1 MGAIKKFNPETGKWE
16 VYGSTDA
23 KDINLLD
30 LGNNFENKNVES
42 ALREISKKINK
53 TLENVTAQQNAINE
67 HAESLAQ
74 HSSDIEWLKVYGG
87 GGSGGGGG
95 GGAAAPTITSTF
107 ENCSIDKETE
117 LRIPIFFSS
126 PNLGEGTAYVI
137 INNIEVASIPKIKQ
151 GNNIIEIGKLTEQ
164 VNEISI
170 YVKDRVNLLSN
181 QLTWTVKMGGIDLT
195 IDFDDTADYYMG
207 ELVTMQ
213 YYISS
218 TSEDKMTMYMTI
230 DYDDYEL
237 PCKNGYNEYTFPQL
251 GVGIHTVSLY
261 VTDGNYTTAV
271 KKFNVIIVNSVS
283 LYVSSMFVEGSEH
296 QLGVPVQVQYRISKA
311 SNEHFDVK
319 LYLNDRLSKTLDCT
333 PGTYYWTLN
342 DLDVG
347 NYSIRIEVS
356 GAYDE
361 TQILEYTFFVVTSGY
376 QPIKIT
382 EDGLIYRLNAKSR
395 TNQDTD
401 REFPID
407 DSGKGTK
414 TQLHNFNWFS
424 NGWIDGELV
433 CDGEAYVEIDL
444 FPYQDN
450 ALYGSTIEICYTA
463 LDIGKTDAR
472 ILDYTDIET
481 PFKGAYVDIQDAALK
496 SLANTGQIYTDRDV
510 EITVSFVIDRKNK
523 FGKVFIDGICSRA
536 FSLSDSGAGVNATRE
551 DFTHVQKIFLNSKKG
566 ESNFGACKIKDLRV
580 YNRVLSDD
588 EIVSNFIG
596 QIRDLREQEKMYNFN
611 FNNTTLPVIR
621 MYGDTTNMTL
631 ETPVAMRIKY
641 TSPNEDKYGQSFDLP
656 YCQVN
661 WQGTSSLQYVLK
673 NFTARLKDETMAVFN
688 YTPYVNGVL
697 EDTYCF
703 KCDYMESTHSRNV
716 GIAKFVNDC
725 LYDTKNPMQQKDSN
739 IRNSVNGFP
748 CIMYI
753 NDELQGI
760 YNFNLDR
767 YSTKSFGYTDPDNVL
782 VYEISANSDTTAGA
796 FFSWNESTGKDEN
809 AYYQS
814 DFECLYP
821 PTRAAGNDSLEELKR
836 LIRWVDT
843 SSDEDFRDNISRYFN
858 VEYLLRY
865 YLYVLIFGAV
875 DSLGKNAKI
884 ASFDGGMTWYF
895 QVYDADTTIGLN
907 NSGFL
912 LFDTDVEMGDAN
924 TFNTT
929 GSRLWAR
936 IVEHFQPQLKE
947 QYALMRQGRFTV
959 DNIMKYLY
967 GEQISQIPAT
977 YYNKDMQKKYLD
989 FGSAYL
995 YALHGS
1001 GEKHIKRWIRDRLMY
1016 VDTLLGY
1023 MVSSADY
1030 ITIRSNKLGYVFLD
1044 VEMYIPMYVTVKW
1057 RDEAG
1062 GSGIQTKRVGK
1073 GERVRF
1079 EYNMPTETDQ
1089 EILVYAGHY
1098 IKSLGNISNLQP
1110 STLLIAN
1117 ADRLTEIECH
1127 SPNLINTDLSE
1138 CTLLQ
1143 RIDISDCSILGTGIG
1158 AQPILNIQKAKYLRY
1173 LDARNTQLT
1182 AIYTMQSGSNLEEI
1196 YYPKSIQAV
1205 DLMNQAYLKI
1215 VGIPYELDEKGKPV
1229 YCPNLADVTLNNC
1242 KNIEYMSYP
1251 YTEGQYA
1258 NLDSI
1263 KQVQNL
1269 SLIESLDKLTS
1280 ISFNGFNKL
1289 KTLTLSTMHNITE
1302 LRFDDMLNLMETASL
1317 ESIKASDCPLITKV
1331 SFNISNASY
1340 KAEFVEGATI
1350 DLGGM
1355 QSVKTIESNASIK
1368 GLKTLIIPL
1377 STKELKFIPGFGDG
1391 SNSIVSIWSASANH
1405 ANDRFEGMDLLDI
1418 SLEYLDMERLTSVTK
1433 AINFHIAPTEQPP
1446 NMNTSRVSNFF
1457 KPQGS
1462 INLTNYTGTMVDLL
1476 RGVDLALLDI
1486 IIEKDQKHEDL
1497 SGLFRNADIAADQ
1510 ADKVNSILSRY
1521 KKSTNWSEMFKDAN
1535 IDIEPEDINIPGKSS
1550 LRTMNLTSMFENT
1563 GVSKDIVIEDNMKN
1577 VTAMFKNCLN
1587 MTQYLNNW
1595 ENKYTSGM
1603 VTDECY
1609 AHTGGNL
1616 DLVPVPWGGYGF
1628 FDDVTSEIIVN
1639 ISKFEYTL
1647 HLADKNKSISFGI
1660 VDWGDGTI
1668 NCMNDNSYRHT
1679 YEEPGTYRI
1688 RGHFTFGKGS
1698 VPATSLNSVMT
1709 DVVRLA
1715 TSTQDLSGAF
1725 KYCAALKSANISGLT
1740 LTGMT
1745 EAFQSCTSLES
1756 VDFTNVNTEKVKNF
1770 NRLFQDCVKLTSIDM
1785 SSFTTEEC
1793 KELILTFYNCKAL
1806 VDLNIENITGSEVT
1820 SFAGMFNTCSAL
1832 RSLDL
1837 SKFVTSNAT
1846 AMDSMFAR
1854 CSQLTSLD
1862 ISNFDTSNVI
1872 NMAQMFIDCK
1882 LLTEIDVSHFN
1893 TENCANMSSMFYG
1906 CANVEAL
1913 DVSNFNTENC
1923 TNLSYMF
1930 NGCAKLKTL
1939 DVSHFNTENCT
1950 DVGAMFNGCK
1960 ELTQLDL
1967 SGWKTSNNFS
1977 MYRMFADCIKLT
1989 SLNIKNFDT
1998 SNVTNME
2005 YTFYNCQLL
2014 PSLDVSHFDTSSVIY
2029 MNWTFGNCYKL
2040 QSLNVSNFKT
2050 SNVKTMACMFY
2061 NCELIPS
2068 LNVSSFDTKNVTDMS
2083 NMFRACRALT
2093 SLNVSNFETS
2103 NVINFASMFDNCSRL
2118 ESINLDKLST
2128 KSATNISAMFA
2139 SCPKLKSLNLK
2150 GFDTSNVVNMGSL
2163 FYSDNELT
2171 SVDVSGWDTGKVTN
2185 MSYMFYGCKKL
2196 TSLNLDSWDTRNV
2209 KLFQYM
2215 FSICS
2220 SLNNLNVGHFKTDN
2234 ATNFAYMFSN
2244 CTSLTTVN
2252 TKNWNTSNV
2261 TEFSCMFDMCTKLV
2275 SVDVSNWDTGN
2286 ATSFY
2291 GMFYCCT
2298 ASNLNLENFKFTK
2311 CATTQYM
2318 LSNTPSIIKINNKM
2332 TPVLKNT
2339 YSMFGGYKGTSL
2351 DLTGFDISNST
2362 NNDGFISGVNLT
2374 DLKPPS
2380 NIATSI
2386 TINAP
2391 KLSVDSLVA
2400 IMNNLVPAAK
2410 HTQTL
2415 TIGADNI
2422 KKLTEEQ
2429 LAVAISKNWSVS

>member
-30 LGNNFENKNVES
+30 LGDNFENKNVEG

-74 HSSDIEWLKVYGG
+74 HSSDIEWLKQYGG

-107 ENCSIDKETE
+107 EDCSIDKETE
-117 LRIPIFFSS
+117 LRIPIFFAS

-151 GNNIIEIGKLTEQ
+151 GNNTIEIGKLTEQ

-181 QLTWTVKMGGIDLT
+181 QLTWTVKMGGIDLI

-213 YYISS
+213 YNISS
-218 TSEDKMTMYMTI
+218 TSNDKMTMYMTI
-230 DYDDYEL
+230 DYDDYEI

-319 LYLNDRLSKTLDCT
+319 LYINDRLSKTLDCT

-347 NYSIRIEVS
+347 SYSIRIEVS

-382 EDGLIYRLNAKSR
+382 EDGLIYRLNAKGR

-444 FPYQDN
+444 FPYKDN

-481 PFKGAYVDIQDAALK
+481 PFKGIYVDIQDAALK

-523 FGKVFIDGICSRA
+523 FGKVYIDGICSRA

-566 ESNFGACKIKDLRV
+566 ESNFGACRIKDLRV
-580 YNRVLSDD
+580 YSRVLSDD

-596 QIRDLREQEKMYNFN
+596 QIKDLREQEKMYNFN

-912 LFDTDVEMGDAN
+912 LFDTDVEMGDEN

-936 IVEHFQPQLKE
+936 IVEQFQPQLKE

-989 FGSAYL
+989 FGSSYL

-1023 MVSSADY
+1023 MVSSSDY
-1030 ITIRSNKLGYVFLD
+1030 ITLRSNKLGYVYLD

-1073 GERVRF
+1073 GEKVRF

-1143 RIDISDCSILGTGIG
+1143 RIDISDCTILGTGIG

-1215 VGIPYELDEKGKPV
+1215 VGIPYELNEKGEPV

-1251 YTEGQYA
+1251 YIEGQYA

-1269 SLIESLDKLTS
+1269 NLIESLDKLTS

-1289 KTLTLSTMHNITE
+1289 KALTLSTMHNIKE
-1302 LRFDDMLNLMETASL
+1302 LKFDDMLNIIESASL

-1331 SFNISNASY
+1331 SFNVSNASY

-1377 STKELKFIPGFGDG
+1377 STKELMFIPGFGDG
-1391 SNSIVSIWSASANH
+1391 SNSIVNIWSASANH
-1405 ANDRFEGMDLLDI
+1405 ANDKYEGMDLQDI
-1418 SLEYLDMERLTSVTK
+1418 SLEYLDMERLVSVER

-1446 NMNTSRVSNFF
+1446 NMNTARTNKFF

-1476 RGVDLALLDI
+1476 KGVDLALLDI
-1486 IIEKDQKHEDL
+1486 IIEEDQKHEDL

-1510 ADKVNSILSRY
+1510 ADKVNNILSRY
-1521 KKSTNWSEMFKDAN
+1521 KKSTNWTELFKDAN
-1535 IDIEPEDINIPGKSS
+1535 IDIEPEDIDIPGEYS

-1563 GVSKDIVIEDNMKN
+1563 KVSKDIVIEDNMKN

-1587 MTQYLNNW
+1587 MKQYLNNW

-1609 AHTGGNL
+1609 AATGG
-1616 DLVPVPWGGYGF
+1616 DLEKVPVPWGGYGF

-1639 ISKFEYTL
+1639 VTKFEHVL
-1647 HLADKNKSISFGI
+1647 QLADKNKSISFGI

-1668 NCMNDNSYRHT
+1668 NCMNNTSYRHT
-1679 YEEPGTYRI
+1679 YEEPGVYRI
-1688 RGHFTFGKGS
+1688 KGHFTFGKGS
-1698 VPATSLNSVMT
+1698 TCAGSLSSVLT
-1709 DVVRLA
+1709 DVVKLA
-1715 TSTQDLSGAF
+1715 TSTQDLTGAF
-1725 KYCAALKSANISGLT
+1725 KYCSVLKKANISGLT
-1740 LTGMT
+1740 LTAI
-1745 EAFQSCTSLES
+1745 EDAFNSCSSLEI
-1756 VDFTNVNTEKVKNF
+1756 VNLENVNTEQVESF
-1770 NRLFQDCVKLTSIDM
+1770 NRIFASCEKIESIDM
-1785 SSFTTEEC
+1785 SSFTSEKCTQMTN
-1793 KELILTFYNCKAL
+1793 TFQDCKAL
-1806 VDLNIENITGSEVT
+1806 VNLNIENLTTPKAT
-1820 SFAGMFNTCSAL
+1820 SLAGMFSGCSAL

-1837 SKFVTSNAT
+1837 SKFVTTNAT
-1846 AMDSMFAR
+1846 AMNSMFSK
-1854 CSQLTSLD
+1854 CTQLTSLD
-1862 ISNFDTSNVI
+1862 ISNFDTSNVT
-1872 NMAQMFIDCK
+1872 NMTYMFNECR
-1882 LLTEIDVSHFN
+1882 LLSEIDVSKFN
-1893 TENCANMSSMFYG
+1893 TSK
-1906 CANVEAL
+1906 
-1913 DVSNFNTENC
+1913 C
-1923 TNLSYMF
+1923 TNMSYMF
-1930 NGCAKLKTL
+1930 NFCTSVQVL
-1939 DVSHFNTENCT
+1939 DVSRFNTEKCT
-1950 DVGAMFNGCK
+1950 DIGAMFNACK
-1960 ELTQLDL
+1960 EITQLEL
-1967 SGWKTSNNFS
+1967 SNWKTSLVLS
-1977 MYRMFADCIKLT
+1977 MYKLFSDCSKLT

-1998 SNVTNME
+1998 NNVTNME
-2005 YTFYNCQLL
+2005 YVFNGCSQLT
-2014 PSLDVSHFDTSSVIY
+2014 SLDISNFNTSKVLNMRY
-2029 MNWTFGNCYKL
+2029 MFCNCTSL
-2040 QSLNVSNFKT
+2040 NSLNVTSFNT
-2050 SNVKTMACMFY
+2050 SNVTNMQNMFE
-2061 NCELIPS
+2061 NCTKLSS
-2068 LNVSSFDTKNVTDMS
+2068 LNVSSFNTKNVTSMYSMFNGCKSLTSLNLSNFETSKVTNFGLMFYNCENMESLNIDKLTTESATNLANMFCVCNKLKSINLKGFKTSNVTDMS
-2083 NMFRACRALT
+2083 HMFSRCFEITSLDLSGFNTSKVTNMMSMFHSCKNLT
-2093 SLNVSNFETS
+2093 SINVDS
-2103 NVINFASMFDNCSRL
+2103 
-2118 ESINLDKLST
+2118 
-2128 KSATNISAMFA
+2128 
-2139 SCPKLKSLNLK
+2139 
-2150 GFDTSNVVNMGSL
+2150 FDTSNVKN
-2163 FYSDNELT
+2163 F
-2171 SVDVSGWDTGKVTN
+2171 
-2185 MSYMFYGCKKL
+2185 SYMFSACTKI
-2196 TSLNLDSWDTRNV
+2196 TNLNL
-2209 KLFQYM
+2209 
-2215 FSICS
+2215 
-2220 SLNNLNVGHFKTDN
+2220 GHFKTGN
-2234 ATNFAYMFSN
+2234 ATTIGYMFSN
-2244 CTSLTTVN
+2244 CSNLATVN
-2252 TKNWNTSNV
+2252 VKSWDTSNV
-2261 TEFSCMFDMCTKLV
+2261 TDFGCLFDVCTKLTT
-2275 SVDVSNWDTGN
+2275 VDVSNWNTRN
-2286 ATSFY
+2286 ATTFH
-2291 GMFYCCT
+2291 GMFYCSS
-2298 ASNLNLENFKFTK
+2298 AKNLNVENFDFTN
-2311 CATTQYM
+2311 CTSAAYM
-2318 LSNTPSIIKINNKM
+2318 FANTPSNIKLTNKIA
-2332 TPVLKNT
+2332 PVLKSTYGMFNT
-2339 YSMFGGYKGTSL
+2339 FGGTSL
-2351 DLTGFDISNST
+2351 DMTGFDLSSSLDN
-2362 NNDGFISGVNLT
+2362 GAFIVGGPNLT
-2374 DLKPPS
+2374 DFKPPS

-2386 TINAP
+2386 VIRAP
-2391 KLSVDSLVA
+2391 KISVDSLVA
-2400 IMNNLVPAAK
+2400 IMNNLVPSPK
-2410 HTQTL
+2410 HTQVL
-2415 TIGADNI
+2415 DIGATNI
-2422 KKLTEEQ
+2422 SKLTEDQ
-2429 LAVAISKNWSVS
+2429 LAIAVSKNWSVC